1 MSKFYTFL
9 GIAIFLLSVLGA
21 FFLWRYIPVYVG
33 NKDAGFTATQALFAA
48 LGFVGLLG
56 TLILQTISIHYGRK
70 HQEKAIQNSE
80 RAIML
85 NAINVKSALND
96 SVIENLNK
104 SIEIKQITKKQFSE
118 PIFED
123 LKSKMD
129 QLKAI
134 LDSSDNNIPE
144 NSHVQ
149 LAKLTE
155 TIASTLLMYMDQK
168 AEIDDEIIQFNTN
181 VTERQLQ
188 QLSDQVKISEIYNL
202 IVADLKGEEAIMPK
216 QFENAVKQI
225 R

>member
-1 MSKFYTFL
+1 MSKLYTFL

-33 NKDAGFTATQALFAA
+33 NNDAGFTATQALFAA

-70 HQEKAIQNSE
+70 HQEKAIRNSE
-80 RAIML
+80 QAIML
-85 NAINVKSALND
+85 NAINVKSALDN

-104 SIEIKQITKKQFSE
+104 SIKIKQITKKQFSE

-123 LKSKMD
+123 LKLEMGR
-129 QLKAI
+129 LKAI

-144 NSHVQ
+144 DNHVQ
-149 LAKLTE
+149 LVKLVKIITS
-155 TIASTLLMYMDQK
+155 IFRGYMEQK
-168 AEIDDEIIQFNTN
+168 AEIDDEIMRFNID

-188 QLSDQVKISEIYNL
+188 QLSDQVRISEIYNL

-225 R
+225 G